1 MGSKLGFGGE
11 RKLEDVGV
19 SFALMTIIQC
29 TVAFVS
35 IIIYMYVCIH
45 VDIYIYLRGT
55 LFTLRYITF
64 VRRPVIMSDETP
76 FKLFTVLSKAKK
88 KPLNLLRFSQLVLQL
103 HDKM

>member
-19 SFALMTIIQC
+19 SFALMTITQC

-55 LFTLRYITF
+55 LFHASIYH
-64 VRRPVIMSDETP
+64 VR
-76 FKLFTVLSKAKK
+76 
-88 KPLNLLRFSQLVLQL
+88 SQAGNNVR
-103 HDKM
+103 